1 MPNYDSKSFSPP
13 APLALVVLRNPESR
27 AVQRDVPMLLDT
39 GADVTLLP
47 TASLAGLG
55 VIPVADE
62 RFELTAFDGTTSFAP
77 LVRVELIFL
86 GQLFRGEF
94 PLIEQDYGIL
104 GRNIL
109 NRLPL
114 LFDGPKLIWD
124 LAQP

>member
-1 MPNYDSKSFSPP
+1 MPNYDSRSFSPP
-13 APLALVVLRNPESR
+13 APLALVVLRYPESG
-27 AVQRDVPMLLDT
+27 AVRRDVPMLLDT
-39 GADVTLLP
+39 GADVSLLP
-47 TASLAGLG
+47 RASIAGLG
-55 VIPVADE
+55 IVPAEDE
-62 RFELTAFDGTTSFAP
+62 RFELTAFNGTASFAP
-77 LVRVELIFL
+77 LVRIELIFL
-86 GQLFRGEF
+86 GRLFRGEF